1 MNTTPIYTLGAL
13 LRDRAARRPDEPAL
27 VFPDSRT
34 SYADLNGRARRWAAL
49 TPRPASMS
57 W

>member
-27 VFPDSRT
+27 VFPDS
-34 SYADLNGRARRWAAL
+34 
-49 TPRPASMS
+49 PASQQAKLIDVAAVTQS
-57 W
+57 AWDTD